1 MKNVIWGTGYYAGKF
16 SKAFEAEIAFYIDSD
31 KKKSGTVF
39 LGKEVVNPDS
49 ITVWNNLKVYIPF
62 NYYEEIARYLKDKGL
77 TENIN
82 FYMYGQ
88 THVISQEKALE
99 DYEKKIREM
108 EEKSID
114 MKEKYLFW
122 GHVWN
127 GIKGYRSILLA
138 LQKTDSEFELALASE
153 EVWREQRQIEKES
166 KIPAITV
173 PIIFD
178 QDFYIKKSDSNNAM
192 YKNES
197 QIWDKYIEK
206 FDLQFEGQIDSEV
219 MVFLIRKY
227 IEAVLRLLC
236 PKAIIM
242 LGSFQ
247 TSHGILSKICEQNNI
262 SVIYTHEGV
271 LPGTLS
277 FDYNGEMGKS
287 LVALYPQKF
296 KELYVSKDELKNAE
310 EVWNFLT
317 KNGLNRKVQPV
328 IGIDEVKKRLVVGQ
342 PTVFFAGQMD
352 IASDMVPYDGDTQTY
367 ISPIFKSSIE
377 AGIYLSKICEKN
389 SWNFIYKPHPSY
401 IKHEEEILLSGNTIY
416 VATGNINDIV
426 DISDLTITI
435 VSQTSYIALIRNKP
449 VLMLGY
455 NQICGKG
462 CVYECYS
469 MEQIES
475 TITTALE
482 NGFSDTQKMA
492 FRKHIAQLLKYYLYD
507 DNREREIR
515 YGKKPP
521 QKFGEFADLKRVL
534 DVE

>member
-1 MKNVIWGTGYYAGKF
+1 MENAIWGTGYYAGKF
-16 SKAFEAEIAFYIDSD
+16 SKAFEAEIAFYIDRD
-31 KKKSGTVF
+31 KKKNGTLF
-39 LGKEVVNPDS
+39 LGKRVVNPDN
-49 ITVWNNLKVYIPF
+49 ITVWNNLRVYIPF
-62 NYYEEIARYLKDKGL
+62 NYYEEIAHYLNDKGL

-82 FYMYGQ
+82 YYMYGQ
-88 THVISQEKALE
+88 THSISLAKALE

-108 EEKSID
+108 EEKTVD
-114 MKEKYLFW
+114 MKAKYLFW

-127 GIKGYRSILLA
+127 GIKGYRSILLP
-138 LQKTDSEFELALASE
+138 LQKTDPEFELALASE
-153 EVWREQRQIEKES
+153 EIWREQRDVEKEA

-178 QDFYIKKSDSNNAM
+178 QDFYIKKSNSNNKM
-192 YKNES
+192 DKSEL
-197 QIWDKYIEK
+197 QIWYKYIER
-206 FDLQFEGQIDSEV
+206 FDSRFDGKTDSE
-219 MVFLIRKY
+219 MMIFLIRKY
-227 IEAVLRLLC
+227 IETVLKLLC

-247 TSHGILSKICEQNNI
+247 ISHSILGKICEQNNI
-262 SVIYTHEGV
+262 PVIYTHEGV

-287 LVALYPQKF
+287 LVALYPQEFRK
-296 KELYVSKDELKNAE
+296 LYVSEEELKNAE
-310 EVWNFLT
+310 EVWNFLVR
-317 KNGLNRKVQPV
+317 NGLNRKVQPAR
-328 IGIDEVKKRLVVGQ
+328 GIDEVKKRIVVGQ
-342 PTVFFAGQMD
+342 PTVFFAGQLD
-352 IASDMVPYDGDTQTY
+352 VASDMVPYDEDTQTY

-389 SWNFIYKPHPSY
+389 SWNFIYKPHPSF
-401 IKHEEEILLSGNTIY
+401 IKREEEKLLSGSTIY

-455 NQICGKG
+455 NQICGKD
-462 CVYECYS
+462 CVYECYNI
-469 MEQIES
+469 EQIEA
-475 TITTALE
+475 TIIEAL
-482 NGFSDTQKMA
+482 NKGFSDTQKLA
-492 FRKHIAQLLKYYLYD
+492 FRKHIAQMIKYYLYD

-521 QKFGEFADLKRVL
+521 QKFNEFADLKRVL
-534 DVE
+534 KVE